1 MPLPPPKSVLLSAL
15 RVALLAFI
23 ALCAHRQHRLAL
35 AQGLQPLTVAEVRGF
50 LPTSAR
56 LVPDSGPRAGWGIED
71 AERRRIGY
79 AARTAPRADDIRG
92 YSGPTDTLMVFD
104 AADRLLG
111 LALRHSYDTPS
122 HVEDVRKDV
131 YFLDHWKGMTWQEIA
146 ALDPKNGGVEGVSG
160 ATRTSVCLARG
171 LVRRTSPPSVVSE
184 EPWSFARGDAVL
196 LLALAGGLYFSFAR
210 HRPGTPRLR
219 RAFQIAVFLGV
230 GLLGGDL
237 LAQSLLVGWTRH
249 GVAWKTT
256 PGLAC
261 FALAAFLV
269 PLATRKPMYCSHI
282 CPHGAAQEWLGRRVP
297 ARFKWQPPEGL
308 AWGLSL
314 LPGVLLLAVVLTTL
328 LGLSFDLAG
337 LEPFDAYAFQ
347 SAGLATLIV
356 AGVSLLVSAFVP
368 MAYCRFGC
376 PTGAL
381 LKFIRAHGAADR
393 FSLRDAFACAVA
405 LLAWVLTRQ
414 AERINL
420 WIVESP
426 WW

>member
-1 MPLPPPKSVLLSAL
+1 MPLPSAKPVLLSAL
-15 RVALLAFI
+15 RVALLVFI
-23 ALCAHRQHRLAL
+23 ALCAHRQHRVAL
-35 AQGLQPLTVAEVRGF
+35 AQGLHPLTVAEVRAF
-50 LPTSAR
+50 LPAAER
-56 LVPDSGPRAGWGIED
+56 LRPDSGPRQGWWIED
-71 AERRRIGY
+71 AQRRNLGY

-104 AADRLLG
+104 DSDRLLG
-111 LALRHSYDTPS
+111 VALRHSYDTPS
-122 HVEDVRKDV
+122 HVEDVRRDV
-131 YFLDHWKGMTWQEIA
+131 YFLARWKGMTWEEIA

-171 LVRRTSPPSVVSE
+171 LVRRTSPPDVFVEQSL
-184 EPWSFARGDAVL
+184 SFTRGDAVL

-219 RAFQIAVFLGV
+219 RGFQIAVFLGV

-237 LAQSLLVGWTRH
+237 LAQSLLVGWSLH
-249 GVAWKTT
+249 GIDWRAT
-256 PGLAC
+256 PGLAL

-282 CPHGAAQEWLGRRVP
+282 CPHGAGQEWLGRLVP
-297 ARFKWQPPEGL
+297 ARYKWQPPEGL

-328 LGLSFDLAG
+328 LGLSLDLAG

-356 AGVSLLVSAFVP
+356 AGTSLLVSAFVP

-376 PTGAL
+376 STGAL
-381 LKFIRAHGAADR
+381 LKFIRSHGASDR
-393 FSLRDAFACAVA
+393 FSLRDAFACALA

-426 WW
+426 W